1 MTAHWTVKA
10 RHRLQQ
16 LHDHIAND
24 QPENAQRFVDRLTR
38 RADALAEHPLTGRVL
53 EQYQHD
59 DIREVYEGRYRM
71 IYRVLPDPRG
81 QITHAATVEFS
92 GTKRVRESSCP
103 QVTVSVTG

>member
-16 LHDHIAND
+16 LHDHIAED

-38 RADALAEHPLTGRVL
+38 RADALAEHPLTGRVV
-53 EQYQHD
+53 EQYQRD

-71 IYRVLPDPRG
+71 IYRVLPDR
-81 QITHAATVEFS
+81 IDILTVRH
-92 GTKRVRESSCP
+92 GARLLP
-103 QVTVSVTG
+103 QRLPNL